1 MPDIDKPYDMCKNSC
16 TTNWRV
22 SMNTLNISD
31 VRNSLPSVIEEVV
44 QFNQIVVVTRYGKPV
59 ARIVPFRGE
68 EDQASCYTLRDK
80 PIKMA
85 DDFDEPMP
93 ELWNAVNE

>member
-1 MPDIDKPYDMCKNSC
+1 MK
-16 TTNWRV
+16 
-22 SMNTLNISD
+22 TLNISD
-31 VRNSLPSVIEEVV
+31 VRNSLFSLIEEVV

-59 ARIVPFRGE
+59 ARITPFKRE
-68 EDQASCYTLRDK
+68 EDQTSCYTLRDK

>member
-1 MPDIDKPYDMCKNSC
+1 MK
-16 TTNWRV
+16 
-22 SMNTLNISD
+22 TLNTSD

-59 ARIVPFRGE
+59 ARIVPFRSD
-68 EDQASCYTLRDK
+68 EDRTSCYTLRDK
-80 PIKMA
+80 PIKIA
-85 DDFDEPMP
+85 EDFDEPMP

>member
-1 MPDIDKPYDMCKNSC
+1 MK
-16 TTNWRV
+16 
-22 SMNTLNISD
+22 TLNISD
-31 VRNSLPSVIEEVV
+31 VRNSLPSLIEEVV
-44 QFNQIVVVTRYGKPV
+44 QSNQDVVVTRYGKPV
-59 ARIVPFRGE
+59 VRIVPFRDE
-68 EDQASCYTLRDK
+68 ADQTSCYTLRDK